1 MSSSGDHPTNRRS
14 TDQRQRKGQQPKT
27 PLFPLEADDIAPRS
41 RRLPPAPLEPLLG
54 DIDAVLPT
62 KAIPPGS
69 LRGSEERLGSARG
82 SEERHQH
89 AVPGNTLPW
98 HWEPILPQAGSGSP
112 TRLRL
117 QAAAPQE
124 LDHAHKQLKTT
135 RGVLAQAEQLLT
147 QQRPLERRS
156 QGGASRQHSWIIVTL
171 LVGAILLLVPLLLIR
186 SGDTELS
193 AWRTFQSNAAIA
205 PIGAY
210 EPLVGTARPEGDY
223 TLRSAPSLT
232 PDQIDRILAT
242 YGSPAAGTGQ
252 VWYDLGRQYG
262 IDPAFALAFFIS
274 ESTAGTAK
282 MWAGRKPDGTTTH
295 NIGNIICAGYPTCYG
310 RFRDYPSWEAGIA
323 DWYRLIDV
331 EYLRG
336 RGHKTL
342 ADVLPVYAPATEN
355 DVNGYMRLVQRLVD
369 QWRTSGAP

>member
-1 MSSSGDHPTNRRS
+1 MNSSGDHPTNRRS
-14 TDQRQRKGQQPKT
+14 IDQRQRKGQQPKT
-27 PLFPLEADDIAPRS
+27 PLFPLEADDIVPRS

-69 LRGSEERLGSARG
+69 VRGGDER
-82 SEERHQH
+82 QH
-89 AVPGNTLPW
+89 TMASGTTPW
-98 HWEPILPQAGSGSP
+98 HWEPIQPQAGSESP

-117 QAAAPQE
+117 QTTTPHE
-124 LDHAHKQLKTT
+124 LEHAHRRLKTT
-135 RGVLAQAEQLLT
+135 QGVLLQAEQLLT
-147 QQRPLERRS
+147 QQQSLERRS
-156 QGGASRQHSWIIVTL
+156 YGGVVRQRNWMVVAL
-171 LVGAILLLVPLLLIR
+171 LVGSILLLIPLLLIR
-186 SGDTELS
+186 SGNTELS
-193 AWRTFQSNAAIA
+193 KWGTFQSNAAIA

-210 EPLVGTARPEGDY
+210 EPLVGTARPVGDY
-223 TLRSAPSLT
+223 TFRAAPSLT

-242 YGSPAAGTGQ
+242 YGSPATGTGQ
-252 VWYDLGRQYG
+252 VWYDLGLQYG

-282 MWAGRKPDGTTTH
+282 MWAGRKPDGSTTH

-310 RFRDYPSWEAGIA
+310 RFRDYPSWEVGIA

-342 ADVLPVYAPATEN
+342 ADVLPVYAPAVEN

>member
-1 MSSSGDHPTNRRS
+1 MNRRS
-14 TDQRQRKGQQPKT
+14 TGQRQRKGQQPKT
-27 PLFPLEADDIAPRS
+27 PLFPLEADDIVPRI

-69 LRGSEERLGSARG
+69 VRGGDE
-82 SEERHQH
+82 HQQKM
-89 AVPGNTLPW
+89 ASGTTW
-98 HWEPILPQAGSGSP
+98 HWEPILPGAGSESP

-117 QAAAPQE
+117 QTTAPHE
-124 LDHAHKQLKTT
+124 VAHAQQRLKTT
-135 RGVLAQAEQLLT
+135 QGVLLQAEQLLT
-147 QQRPLERRS
+147 QQQPLERRRYR
-156 QGGASRQHSWIIVTL
+156 GAVQPRNWMVVAL
-171 LVGAILLLVPLLLIR
+171 LVGSILLLLPLLLNR
-186 SGDTELS
+186 SGSTELS
-193 AWRTFQSNAAIA
+193 NWRTFPSNAVIA

-210 EPLVGTARPEGDY
+210 EPLVGTARPAGDY
-223 TLRSAPSLT
+223 TLRAAPSLT

-242 YGSPAAGTGQ
+242 YGSPATGTGK
-252 VWYDLGRQYG
+252 VWYDLGLRYG

-282 MWAGRKPDGTTTH
+282 MWAGRKPDGSTTH

-310 RFRDYPSWEAGIA
+310 RFRDYPSWEVGIA
-323 DWYRLIDV
+323 DWYRLIDE

-342 ADVLPVYAPATEN
+342 ADVLPVYAPAIEN
-355 DVNGYMRLVQRLVD
+355 DVNGYIRLVQRLVD

>member
-1 MSSSGDHPTNRRS
+1 MNSSGDHPTNRRS

-27 PLFPLEADDIAPRS
+27 PLFPLEADDIVPRS

-54 DIDAVLPT
+54 DIDAALPT
-62 KAIPPGS
+62 KAIPPGGV
-69 LRGSEERLGSARG
+69 RGRDE
-82 SEERHQH
+82 HQH
-89 AVPGNTLPW
+89 TVASGTTPW
-98 HWEPILPQAGSGSP
+98 HWEPIQPQAGSESP

-117 QAAAPQE
+117 QTTTAHE
-124 LDHAHKQLKTT
+124 LEHTHRRLKTT
-135 RGVLAQAEQLLT
+135 QGVLLQAEQLLT
-147 QQRPLERRS
+147 QQQPLERRS
-156 QGGASRQHSWIIVTL
+156 YGGVVRQRNWMVVAL
-171 LVGAILLLVPLLLIR
+171 LVGSILLLIPLLLIR
-186 SGDTELS
+186 SGNTELS
-193 AWRTFQSNAAIA
+193 RWGTFQSNAAIA

-210 EPLVGTARPEGDY
+210 EPLVGTARPVGDY
-223 TLRSAPSLT
+223 TFRAAPSLT

-242 YGSPAAGTGQ
+242 YGSPATGTGQ
-252 VWYDLGRQYG
+252 VWYDLGLQYG

-282 MWAGRKPDGTTTH
+282 MWAGRKPNGSTTH
-295 NIGNIICAGYPTCYG
+295 NIGNIICAGYQTCYG
-310 RFRDYPSWEAGIA
+310 RFRDYPSWEVGIA

-342 ADVLPVYAPATEN
+342 ADVLPVYAPAVEN